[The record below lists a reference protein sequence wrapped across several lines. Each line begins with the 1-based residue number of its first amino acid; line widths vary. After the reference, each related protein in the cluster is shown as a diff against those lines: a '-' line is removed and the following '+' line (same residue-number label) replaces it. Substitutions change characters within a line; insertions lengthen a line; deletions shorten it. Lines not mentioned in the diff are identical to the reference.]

1 MKYTTANELRT
12 KGNEELRALFCET
25 KELVRAL
32 SFDAHTGRLKKV
44 NELGKNKKLIAR
56 ILLVINEKITK

>member
-1 MKYTTANELRT
+1 MKNTTANELRT
-12 KGNEELRALFCET
+12 KSNEELRSLLGET

-32 SFDAHTGRLKKV
+32 SFDAHSGRLKKV

-56 ILLVINEKITK
+56 ILLVINEKLTK

>member
-1 MKYTTANELRT
+1 MKQVTANELRT
-12 KGNEELRALFCET
+12 KSKQELQALLGET
-25 KELVRAL
+25 KELVRVL

-56 ILLVINEKITK
+56 VLLVINEKKVN

>member
-1 MKYTTANELRT
+1 MKYVTANELRT
-12 KGNEELRALFCET
+12 KTKEELKTTLGET

-44 NELGKNKKLIAR
+44 TDLGKNKKLIAR
-56 ILLVINEKITK
+56 ILTVLDQKKS